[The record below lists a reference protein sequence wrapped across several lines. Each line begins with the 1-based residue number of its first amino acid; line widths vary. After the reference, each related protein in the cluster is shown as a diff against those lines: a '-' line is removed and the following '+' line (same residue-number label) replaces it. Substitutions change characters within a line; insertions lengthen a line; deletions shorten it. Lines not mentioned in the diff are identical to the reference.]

1 MNSHTVAGASDPFL
15 RPSFPLAD
23 RARRQLWNIV
33 ALLLF
38 RPSPRPAHAWRAF
51 LLRLF
56 GAHLGANC
64 HIYPSVEIWA
74 PWNLRCGET
83 VAIADGAVI
92 YNPGPVS
99 IGSHAIISQ
108 QAYLCGA
115 SHDYTDPAFPLV
127 SAPIQIGPRA
137 WICARAAVQMNV
149 RVGEGAVLGL
159 ASVATRDLEPWTVY
173 AGIPARA
180 IKSRS
185 QCGGRAVAD

>member
-1 MNSHTVAGASDPFL
+1 MNSRTIAGATDPFL
-15 RPSFPLAD
+15 RPSFPLAH

-56 GAHLGANC
+56 GAQLGKDC

-74 PWNLRCGET
+74 PWNLCCGDI

-92 YNPGPVS
+92 YNPQPVS
-99 IGSHAIISQ
+99 IGSRAVISQ

-127 SAPIQIGPRA
+127 SAPIHIGPGA

-149 RVGEGAVLGL
+149 RVGKGAVLGL
-159 ASVATRDLEPWTVY
+159 GSVATRDLEPWTVY
-173 AGIPARA
+173 AGVPARP
-180 IKSRS
+180 INSRR
-185 QCGGRAVAD
+185 QRGGRPVAD

>member
-15 RPSFPLAD
+15 RPSFPLAH
-23 RARRQLWNIV
+23 RVRRQLWNIV

-51 LLRLF
+51 LLGLF
-56 GAHLGANC
+56 GARLGKDC

-74 PWNLRCGET
+74 PWNLRCGEV

-92 YNPGPVS
+92 YNPQLVS

-127 SAPIQIGPRA
+127 SAPIQIGARA

-173 AGIPARA
+173 AGIPARP